1 MPFRFSAFACLGLA
15 LLALGALAPSASGQD
30 SLRSDTSRT
39 AGAAW
44 TDAQIRAAAR
54 VIVEMQKLRDRY
66 QQQYGNPQELDST
79 ESQAVRR
86 AFKKEQ
92 QRLLK
97 QSVADAPITAEQY
110 RRILQRTRRD
120 TTLRRRMR
128 GIVLEVRKKQ
138 VKENRQR
145 P

>member
-1 MPFRFSAFACLGLA
+1 MSVRSFASVCLGLA
-15 LLALGALAPSASGQD
+15 ALAVVALIPAAFGQD
-30 SLRSDTSRT
+30 SLRSDTSRAAASEWT
-39 AGAAW
+39 GA
-44 TDAQIRAAAR
+44 QVRAAAR

-66 QQQYGNPQELDST
+66 QQQYGNPQAMDST

-86 AFKKEQ
+86 KFKEEQ

-120 TTLRRRMR
+120 TTLRRRVR
-128 GIVLEVRKKQ
+128 ELVLKVRKKQ
-138 VKENRQR
+138 VQENQQKR
-145 P
+145 